1 MKFEIAL
8 TNEYLKTNIYVRAS
22 SYYINYF
29 TKAMQLEDPRKR
41 YKQLQNDK
49 CSSESIAM
57 QVSLLTRETHISIVS
72 YTRVDVWQNFS
83 P

>member
-1 MKFEIAL
+1 MKFEVTLASE
-8 TNEYLKTNIYVRAS
+8 NLKTNIYFPAS

-57 QVSLLTRETHISIVS
+57 QVSLLMREIHISIVS